1 MQQKPTPT
9 TKGASDG
16 KNIANGQGS
25 GGGRG
30 EGEGGGGGLIG
41 GGLIG
46 YFINNSVA
54 ANLIMGMLLIGG
66 FIAGLGLTAQV
77 FPTIDPGTVTV
88 TVPYPGATPSEV
100 EESITR
106 RVEEAVFGIDGVE
119 KVTSKASENSG
130 VIIIELKDFVDDAQV
145 RDDVEAAVERL
156 ADFPPEEAEEPE
168 IKRAD
173 TTSEVIT
180 LFIASELGER
190 SLRMG
195 AEELSEELLSL
206 PSVTLVS
213 LVGARDYEISI
224 EVSEEASRQFDISIN
239 EIATAIRRS
248 SINLSSGELRTAGG
262 DLLLRTDSKGKSGK
276 DFANIVLR
284 ASEDGSILRL
294 KDVAVIK
301 DEFANVD
308 LKQEYNGRTSVF
320 VKVAKSEAE
329 DALEIAAAVKNFISD
344 YQPRAGLDIGIWE
357 DQSEILQQRLNLLV
371 RNGVLGFALVFLFL
385 VVMLDLRLA
394 LWVAMGVPISFLG
407 AFLFFEPFGVNI
419 NMISLFGLIIVL
431 GVVVDDAVVV
441 GENIITE
448 QETMGPG
455 TASTLKG
462 VAGVFSPV
470 TIGVLTTMAAFAPL
484 LFVTGTFGQILGA
497 VPIVVIVVLTISL
510 IEVFFILPS
519 HLAHGSPWSRGPL
532 ASVQAA
538 VGKRVLSF
546 RDNVMVPAVKVCIRR
561 RYLTLTAG
569 LGFLLLAGSL
579 LSSGAVRFIFF
590 PDLESDSIRA
600 TLTFPVGTP
609 FATTETAARRIVNAA
624 YKVNEDLGGNSF
636 KAVSATIGGVD
647 TSGGGPS
654 GSRGMKTASH
664 LASIRIQLADEPART
679 LSAME
684 LERLWR
690 KEVGEISGV
699 EALSFAASFFSNGP
713 EVEFELAHQND
724 KSLFAAVALLKAGY
738 ANIPS
743 VYDIQDSFS
752 IGKRQYDITLTPAG
766 EAAGLLPTDVA
777 RQLRNNFFGQEVQ
790 RIQRGRD
797 ELKVMVRYPETQRQS
812 IRNLKDVRIR
822 LADGT
827 QVPLFTVASLAES
840 RAFSSIDRV
849 DGLRIVSVTGEVDN
863 AIDTPSAVN
872 AAIMEDILPELTE
885 RFPGLQINQAG
896 QGRDESEDMASLGK
910 MMIIAMMTIFV
921 LLASQLR
928 SYTQPF
934 VVLAGV
940 PFGAAGAII
949 GHYLLGYNISFIS
962 IFGVVALSGVV
973 VNDSLVLVDQYNRN
987 RRETNASVTEAI
999 VAASQR
1005 RFRAIFLT
1013 TATTALGLTPM
1024 LFESSTQAQFLVP
1037 MAVSLATGIVFAS
1050 VIILFLIPALV
1061 IIREDF
1067 NRRLLPARPTN
1078 LVSD

>member
-1 MQQKPTPT
+1 MEQFNTRT
-9 TKGASDG
+9 SNNDS
-16 KNIANGQGS
+16 ANGT
-25 GGGRG
+25 
-30 EGEGGGGGLIG
+30 
-41 GGLIG
+41 GLIG
-46 YFINNSVA
+46 YFVNNSVA
-54 ANLIMGMLLIGG
+54 ANLVMGLLLAGG

-77 FPTIDPGTVTV
+77 FPTIDPGIVTV

-106 RVEEAVFGIDGVE
+106 RVEEAVFGIDGVK
-119 KVTSKASENSG
+119 KVVSKASENSG
-130 VIIIELKDFVDDAQV
+130 TITIELKDFVDDAQV
-145 RDDVEAAVERL
+145 RDDVEAAVEGL
-156 ADFPPEEAEEPE
+156 ADFPPEEAEQPE
-168 IKRAD
+168 VKRAD
-173 TTSEVIT
+173 TVSEVIT
-180 LFIASELGER
+180 LFVASELGEK
-190 SLRMG
+190 SLRAG
-195 AEELSEELLSL
+195 AENLSEELLAL
-206 PSVTLVS
+206 PTVTLVS

-224 EVSEEASRQFDISIN
+224 EVSEEASRQYNISIN
-239 EIATAIRRS
+239 EIAAAIRKS
-248 SINLSSGELRTAGG
+248 SINLSSGELRTDAG
-262 DLLLRTDSKGKSGK
+262 DLLLRTNNKGKSGK
-276 DFANIVLR
+276 DFADIVLR
-284 ASEDGSILRL
+284 ASADGSILRL
-294 KDVAVIK
+294 EDVAVIR

-308 LKQEYNGRTSVF
+308 LIQEYNGRKSLF
-320 VKVAKSEAE
+320 VKVEKSEAE
-329 DALEIAAAVKNFISD
+329 DALEIAAEVKSFLTD

-385 VVMLDLRLA
+385 VIMLDLRLA

-448 QETMGPG
+448 QESMGPG

-462 VAGVFSPV
+462 VAGVSSPV
-470 TIGVLTTMAAFAPL
+470 TVGVLTTMAAFAPL

-519 HLAHGSPWSRGPL
+519 HLAHGKPWSRGLL
-532 ASVQAA
+532 ASIQAA
-538 VGKRVLSF
+538 VGTKILHF
-546 RDNVMVPAVKVCIRR
+546 RDQIMVPAVAACVKR
-561 RYLTLTAG
+561 RYLTLLG
-569 LGFLLLAGSL
+569 GIGFLLLAGSL
-579 LSSGAVRFIFF
+579 ISSGAVRFIFF

-600 TLTFPVGTP
+600 SLKFPVGTP
-609 FATTETAARRIVNAA
+609 FETTETAARRIVSAA
-624 YKVNEDLGGNSF
+624 YKVNEELGGNAF
-636 KAVSATIGGVD
+636 DAISATIGGSD
-647 TSGGGPS
+647 TSSGGPGGQRS
-654 GSRGMKTASH
+654 MRTASH
-664 LASIRIQLADEPART
+664 IASVRIQLASEPGRA
-679 LSAME
+679 LSAVA

-690 KEVGEISGV
+690 AEVGDISGV
-699 EALSFAASFFSNGP
+699 EALSFAASFFGSGP
-713 EVEFELAHQND
+713 DVEFELAHQND
-724 KSLFAAVALLKAGY
+724 ETLFSAVELLKSAY
-738 ANIPS
+738 ANLPA

-752 IGKRQYDITLTPAG
+752 IGKRQYDITLTATG
-766 EAAGLLPTDVA
+766 EAAGLLPTDIA

-797 ELKVMVRYPETQRQS
+797 ELKVMVRYPESQRQS
-812 IRNLKDVRIR
+812 MRNLDNVRIH

-827 QVPLFTVASLAES
+827 QVPLFTVATLTES

-849 DGLRIVSVTGEVDN
+849 DGLRIVTVTGEVDT
-863 AIDTPSAVN
+863 AIATPTQVN
-872 AAIMEDILPELTE
+872 AQVIESILPQLTQ
-885 RFPGLQINQAG
+885 RFPALQVNQAG
-896 QGRDESEDMASLGK
+896 QGRDEAEDMASLAQ

-940 PFGAAGAII
+940 PFGAAGAIV

-962 IFGVVALSGVV
+962 IFGIVALSGVV

-987 RRETNASVTEAI
+987 RRETDASISEAI
-999 VAASQR
+999 ISASQR

-1050 VIILFLIPALV
+1050 VIILFLVPALV
-1061 IIREDF
+1061 VIREDF
-1067 NRRLLPARPTN
+1067 NKRFLPSP
-1078 LVSD
+1078 SDDALALS

>member
-1 MQQKPTPT
+1 MEQFNTRP
-9 TKGASDG
+9 SNNDS
-16 KNIANGQGS
+16 AN
-25 GGGRG
+25 RT
-30 EGEGGGGGLIG
+30 
-41 GGLIG
+41 GLIG
-46 YFINNSVA
+46 YFVNNPVA
-54 ANLIMGMLLIGG
+54 ANLVMGLLLAGG

-77 FPTIDPGTVTV
+77 FPTIDPGIVTV

-106 RVEEAVFGIDGVE
+106 RVEEAVFGLDGVK
-119 KVTSKASENSG
+119 KVVSKASENYG
-130 VIIIELKDFVDDAQV
+130 TITIELKDFVDDAQV
-145 RDDVEAAVERL
+145 RDDVEAAVEGL
-156 ADFPPEEAEEPE
+156 ADFPPEEAEQPE
-168 IKRAD
+168 VKRAD
-173 TTSEVIT
+173 TVSEVIT
-180 LFIASELGER
+180 LFVASELGEK
-190 SLRMG
+190 SLRAG
-195 AEELSEELLSL
+195 AENLSEELLAL
-206 PSVTLVS
+206 PTVTLVS

-224 EVSEEASRQFDISIN
+224 EVSEKASRQYNISIN
-239 EIATAIRRS
+239 EIAAAIKKS
-248 SINLSSGELRTAGG
+248 SINLSSGELRTDAG
-262 DLLLRTDSKGKSGK
+262 DLLLRTNNKGKSGK
-276 DFANIVLR
+276 DFADIVLR
-284 ASEDGSILRL
+284 ASADGSILRL
-294 KDVAVIK
+294 EDVAVIR

-308 LKQEYNGRTSVF
+308 LIQEYNGRKSLF
-320 VKVAKSEAE
+320 VKVEKSEAE
-329 DALEIAAAVKNFISD
+329 DALEIAAEVKSFLTD

-385 VVMLDLRLA
+385 VIMLDLRLA

-448 QETMGPG
+448 QESMGSG

-462 VAGVFSPV
+462 VAGVSSPV
-470 TIGVLTTMAAFAPL
+470 TVGVLTTMAAFAPL

-519 HLAHGSPWSRGPL
+519 HLAHGKPWSRGSL
-532 ASVQAA
+532 ASIQAA
-538 VGKRVLSF
+538 VGTKILHF
-546 RDNVMVPAVKVCIRR
+546 RDQIIVPAVAACVKR
-561 RYLTLTAG
+561 RYLTLLG
-569 LGFLLLAGSL
+569 GIGFLLLAGSL
-579 LSSGAVRFIFF
+579 ISSGAVRFIFF

-600 TLTFPVGTP
+600 SLKFPVGTP
-609 FATTETAARRIVNAA
+609 FETTETAARRIVSAA
-624 YKVNEDLGGNSF
+624 YKVNEELGGNAF
-636 KAVSATIGGVD
+636 DAISATIGGSD
-647 TSGGGPS
+647 TSSGGPGGQRS
-654 GSRGMKTASH
+654 MRTASH
-664 LASIRIQLADEPART
+664 IASVRIQLASEPGRA
-679 LSAME
+679 LSAVA

-690 KEVGEISGV
+690 AEVGEIPGV
-699 EALSFAASFFSNGP
+699 EALSFAASFFGSGP
-713 EVEFELAHQND
+713 DVEFELAHQND
-724 KSLFAAVALLKAGY
+724 ETLFAAVELLKSAY
-738 ANIPS
+738 ANLPG

-752 IGKRQYDITLTPAG
+752 IGKRQYDITLTATG
-766 EAAGLLPTDVA
+766 EAAGLLPTDIA

-797 ELKVMVRYPETQRQS
+797 ELKVMVRYPESQRQS
-812 IRNLKDVRIR
+812 MRNLDNVRIH

-827 QVPLFTVASLAES
+827 QVPLFTVASLTES

-849 DGLRIVSVTGEVDN
+849 DGLRIVTVTGEVDT
-863 AIDTPSAVN
+863 AIATPTQVN
-872 AAIMEDILPELTE
+872 AQMIESILPQLTE
-885 RFPGLQINQAG
+885 RFPALQVNQAG
-896 QGRDESEDMASLGK
+896 QGRDEAEDMASLAQ

-934 VVLAGV
+934 VVLASV
-940 PFGAAGAII
+940 PFGAAGAIV

-962 IFGVVALSGVV
+962 IFGIVALSGVV

-987 RRETNASVTEAI
+987 RRETDASISEAI
-999 VAASQR
+999 ISASQR

-1061 IIREDF
+1061 VIREDF
-1067 NRRLLPARPTN
+1067 NKRFLPSP
-1078 LVSD
+1078 SDDALALS

>member
-1 MQQKPTPT
+1 MEQFNTRT
-9 TKGASDG
+9 SNNDS
-16 KNIANGQGS
+16 ANGT
-25 GGGRG
+25 
-30 EGEGGGGGLIG
+30 
-41 GGLIG
+41 GLIG
-46 YFINNSVA
+46 YFVNNSVA
-54 ANLIMGMLLIGG
+54 ANLVMGLLLAGG

-77 FPTIDPGTVTV
+77 FPTIDPGIVTV

-106 RVEEAVFGIDGVE
+106 RVEEAVFGIDGVK
-119 KVTSKASENSG
+119 KVVSKASENSG
-130 VIIIELKDFVDDAQV
+130 TITIELKDFVDDAQV
-145 RDDVEAAVERL
+145 RDDVEAAVEGL
-156 ADFPPEEAEEPE
+156 ADFPPEEAEQPE
-168 IKRAD
+168 VKRAG
-173 TTSEVIT
+173 TVSEVIT
-180 LFIASELGER
+180 LFVASELGEK
-190 SLRMG
+190 SLRAG
-195 AEELSEELLSL
+195 AENLSEELLAL
-206 PSVTLVS
+206 PTVTLVS

-224 EVSEEASRQFDISIN
+224 EVSEEASRQYNISIN
-239 EIATAIRRS
+239 EIAAAIRKS
-248 SINLSSGELRTAGG
+248 SINLSSGELRTDAG
-262 DLLLRTDSKGKSGK
+262 DLLLRTNNKGKSGK
-276 DFANIVLR
+276 DFADIVLR
-284 ASEDGSILRL
+284 ASADGSILRL
-294 KDVAVIK
+294 EDVAVIR

-308 LKQEYNGRTSVF
+308 LIQEYNGRKSLF
-320 VKVAKSEAE
+320 VKVEKSEAE
-329 DALEIAAAVKNFISD
+329 DALEIAAEVKSFLTD

-385 VVMLDLRLA
+385 VIMLDLRLA

-448 QETMGPG
+448 QESMGPG

-462 VAGVFSPV
+462 VAGVSSPV
-470 TIGVLTTMAAFAPL
+470 TVGVLTTMAAFAPL

-519 HLAHGSPWSRGPL
+519 HLAHGKPWSRGLL
-532 ASVQAA
+532 ASIQAA
-538 VGKRVLSF
+538 VGTKILHF
-546 RDNVMVPAVKVCIRR
+546 RDQIMVPAVAACVKR
-561 RYLTLTAG
+561 RYLTLLG
-569 LGFLLLAGSL
+569 GIGFLLLAGSL
-579 LSSGAVRFIFF
+579 ISSGAVRFIFF

-600 TLTFPVGTP
+600 SLKFPVGTP
-609 FATTETAARRIVNAA
+609 FETTETAARRIVSAA
-624 YKVNEDLGGNSF
+624 YKVNEELGGNAF
-636 KAVSATIGGVD
+636 DAISATIGGSD
-647 TSGGGPS
+647 TSSGGPGGQRS
-654 GSRGMKTASH
+654 MRTASH
-664 LASIRIQLADEPART
+664 IASVRIQLASEPGRA
-679 LSAME
+679 LSAVA

-690 KEVGEISGV
+690 AEVGDISGV
-699 EALSFAASFFSNGP
+699 EALSFAASFFGSGP
-713 EVEFELAHQND
+713 DVEFELAHQND
-724 KSLFAAVALLKAGY
+724 ETLFSAVELLKSAY
-738 ANIPS
+738 ANLPA

-752 IGKRQYDITLTPAG
+752 IGKRQYDITLTATG
-766 EAAGLLPTDVA
+766 EAAGLLPTDIA

-797 ELKVMVRYPETQRQS
+797 ELKVMVRYPESQRQS
-812 IRNLKDVRIR
+812 MRNLDNVRIH

-827 QVPLFTVASLAES
+827 QVPLFTVATLTES

-849 DGLRIVSVTGEVDN
+849 DGLRIVTVTGEVDT
-863 AIDTPSAVN
+863 AIATPTQVN
-872 AAIMEDILPELTE
+872 AQVIESILPQLTQ
-885 RFPGLQINQAG
+885 RFPALQVNQAG
-896 QGRDESEDMASLGK
+896 QGRDEAEDMASLAQ

-940 PFGAAGAII
+940 PFGAAGAIV

-962 IFGVVALSGVV
+962 IFGIVALSGVV

-987 RRETNASVTEAI
+987 RRETDASISEAI
-999 VAASQR
+999 ISASQR

-1050 VIILFLIPALV
+1050 VIILFLVPALV
-1061 IIREDF
+1061 VIREDF
-1067 NRRLLPARPTN
+1067 NKRFLPSP
-1078 LVSD
+1078 SDDALALS

>member
-1 MQQKPTPT
+1 MEQFNTRT
-9 TKGASDG
+9 SNNDS
-16 KNIANGQGS
+16 ANGT
-25 GGGRG
+25 
-30 EGEGGGGGLIG
+30 
-41 GGLIG
+41 GLIG
-46 YFINNSVA
+46 YFVNNSVA
-54 ANLIMGMLLIGG
+54 ANLVMGLLLAGG

-77 FPTIDPGTVTV
+77 FPTIDPGIVTV

-106 RVEEAVFGIDGVE
+106 RVEEAVFGIDGVK
-119 KVTSKASENSG
+119 KVVSKASENSG
-130 VIIIELKDFVDDAQV
+130 TITIELKDFVDDAQV
-145 RDDVEAAVERL
+145 RDDVEAAVEGL
-156 ADFPPEEAEEPE
+156 ADFPPEEAEQPE
-168 IKRAD
+168 VKRAD
-173 TTSEVIT
+173 TVSEVIT
-180 LFIASELGER
+180 LFVASELGEK
-190 SLRMG
+190 SLRAG
-195 AEELSEELLSL
+195 AENLSEELLAL
-206 PSVTLVS
+206 PTVTLVS

-224 EVSEEASRQFDISIN
+224 EVSEEASRQYNISIN
-239 EIATAIRRS
+239 EIAAAIRKS
-248 SINLSSGELRTAGG
+248 SINLSSGELRTDAG
-262 DLLLRTDSKGKSGK
+262 DLLLRTNNKGKSGE
-276 DFANIVLR
+276 DFADIVLR
-284 ASEDGSILRL
+284 ASADGSILRL
-294 KDVAVIK
+294 EDVAVIR

-308 LKQEYNGRTSVF
+308 LIQEYNGRKSLF
-320 VKVAKSEAE
+320 VKVEKSEAE
-329 DALEIAAAVKNFISD
+329 DALEIAAEVKSFLTD

-385 VVMLDLRLA
+385 VIMLDLRLA

-448 QETMGPG
+448 QESMGPG

-462 VAGVFSPV
+462 VAGVSSPV
-470 TIGVLTTMAAFAPL
+470 TVGVLTTMAAFAPL

-519 HLAHGSPWSRGPL
+519 HLAHGKPWSRGLL
-532 ASVQAA
+532 ASIQAA
-538 VGKRVLSF
+538 VGTKILHF
-546 RDNVMVPAVKVCIRR
+546 RDQIMAPAVAACVKR
-561 RYLTLTAG
+561 RYLTLLG
-569 LGFLLLAGSL
+569 GIGFLLLAGSL
-579 LSSGAVRFIFF
+579 ISSGAVRFIFF

-600 TLTFPVGTP
+600 SLKFPVGTP
-609 FATTETAARRIVNAA
+609 FETTETAARRIVSAA
-624 YKVNEDLGGNSF
+624 YKVNEELGGNAF
-636 KAVSATIGGVD
+636 DAISATIGGSD
-647 TSGGGPS
+647 TSSGGPGGQRS
-654 GSRGMKTASH
+654 MRTASH
-664 LASIRIQLADEPART
+664 IASVRIQLASEPGRA
-679 LSAME
+679 LSAVA

-690 KEVGEISGV
+690 AEVGDISGV
-699 EALSFAASFFSNGP
+699 EALSFAASFFGSGP
-713 EVEFELAHQND
+713 DVEFELAHQND
-724 KSLFAAVALLKAGY
+724 ETLFSAVELLKSAY
-738 ANIPS
+738 ANLPG

-752 IGKRQYDITLTPAG
+752 IGKRQYDITLTATG
-766 EAAGLLPTDVA
+766 EAAGLLPTDIA

-797 ELKVMVRYPETQRQS
+797 ELKVMVRYPESQRQS
-812 IRNLKDVRIR
+812 MRNLDNVRIH

-827 QVPLFTVASLAES
+827 QVPLFTVASLTES

-849 DGLRIVSVTGEVDN
+849 DGLRIVTVTGEVDT
-863 AIDTPSAVN
+863 AIATPTQVN
-872 AAIMEDILPELTE
+872 AQVIESILPQLTQ
-885 RFPGLQINQAG
+885 RFPALQVNQAG
-896 QGRDESEDMASLGK
+896 QGRDEAEDMASLAQ

-940 PFGAAGAII
+940 PFGAAGAIV

-962 IFGVVALSGVV
+962 IFGIVALSGVV

-987 RRETNASVTEAI
+987 RRETDASISEAI
-999 VAASQR
+999 ISASQR

-1067 NRRLLPARPTN
+1067 NKRFLPSP
-1078 LVSD
+1078 SDDALALS

>member
-1 MQQKPTPT
+1 MEQFNTRT
-9 TKGASDG
+9 TNNDS
-16 KNIANGQGS
+16 ANGT
-25 GGGRG
+25 
-30 EGEGGGGGLIG
+30 
-41 GGLIG
+41 GLIG
-46 YFINNSVA
+46 YFVNNSVA
-54 ANLIMGMLLIGG
+54 ANLVMGLLLAGG

-77 FPTIDPGTVTV
+77 FPTIDPGIVTV

-106 RVEEAVFGIDGVE
+106 RVEEAVFGIDGVK
-119 KVTSKASENSG
+119 KVVSKASENSG
-130 VIIIELKDFVDDAQV
+130 TITIELKDFVDDAQV
-145 RDDVEAAVERL
+145 RDDVEAAVEGL
-156 ADFPPEEAEEPE
+156 ADFPPEEAEQPE
-168 IKRAD
+168 VKRAD
-173 TTSEVIT
+173 TVSEVIT
-180 LFIASELGER
+180 LFVASELGEK
-190 SLRMG
+190 SLRAG
-195 AEELSEELLSL
+195 AENLSEELLAL
-206 PSVTLVS
+206 PTVTLVS

-224 EVSEEASRQFDISIN
+224 EVSEEASRQYNISIN
-239 EIATAIRRS
+239 EIAAAIRKS
-248 SINLSSGELRTAGG
+248 SINLSSGELRTDAG
-262 DLLLRTDSKGKSGK
+262 DLLLRTNNKGKSGE
-276 DFANIVLR
+276 DFADIVLR
-284 ASEDGSILRL
+284 ASADGSILRL
-294 KDVAVIK
+294 EDVAVIR
-301 DEFANVD
+301 DEFDNVD
-308 LKQEYNGRTSVF
+308 LIQEYNGRKSLF
-320 VKVAKSEAE
+320 VKVEKSEAE
-329 DALEIAAAVKNFISD
+329 DALEIAAEVKSFLTD

-385 VVMLDLRLA
+385 VIMLDLRLA

-448 QETMGPG
+448 QESMGPG

-462 VAGVFSPV
+462 VAGVSSPV
-470 TIGVLTTMAAFAPL
+470 TVGVLTTMAAFAPL

-519 HLAHGSPWSRGPL
+519 HLAHGKPWSRGLL
-532 ASVQAA
+532 ASIQAA
-538 VGKRVLSF
+538 VGTKILHF
-546 RDNVMVPAVKVCIRR
+546 RDQIMAPAVAACVKR
-561 RYLTLTAG
+561 RYLTLLG
-569 LGFLLLAGSL
+569 GIGFLLLAGSL
-579 LSSGAVRFIFF
+579 ISSGAVRFIFF

-600 TLTFPVGTP
+600 SLKFPVGTP
-609 FATTETAARRIVNAA
+609 FETTETAARRIVSAA
-624 YKVNEDLGGNSF
+624 YKVNEELGGNAF
-636 KAVSATIGGVD
+636 DAISATIGGSD
-647 TSGGGPS
+647 TSSGGPGGQRS
-654 GSRGMKTASH
+654 MRTASH
-664 LASIRIQLADEPART
+664 IASVRIQLASEPGRE
-679 LSAME
+679 LSAVA

-690 KEVGEISGV
+690 AEVGDISGV
-699 EALSFAASFFSNGP
+699 EALSFAASFFGSGP
-713 EVEFELAHQND
+713 DVEFELAHQND
-724 KSLFAAVALLKAGY
+724 ETLFSAVELLKSAY
-738 ANIPS
+738 ANLPG

-752 IGKRQYDITLTPAG
+752 IGKRQYDITLTATG
-766 EAAGLLPTDVA
+766 EAAGLLPTDIA

-797 ELKVMVRYPETQRQS
+797 ELKVMVRYPESQRQS
-812 IRNLKDVRIR
+812 MRNLDNVRIH

-827 QVPLFTVASLAES
+827 QVPLFTVASLTES

-849 DGLRIVSVTGEVDN
+849 DGLRIVTVTGEVDT
-863 AIDTPSAVN
+863 AIATPTQVN
-872 AAIMEDILPELTE
+872 AQVIESILPQLTQ
-885 RFPGLQINQAG
+885 RFPALQVNQAG
-896 QGRDESEDMASLGK
+896 QGRDEAEDMASLAQ

-940 PFGAAGAII
+940 PFGAAGAIV

-962 IFGVVALSGVV
+962 IFGIVALSGVV

-987 RRETNASVTEAI
+987 RRETDASISEAI
-999 VAASQR
+999 ISASQR

-1061 IIREDF
+1061 VIREDF
-1067 NRRLLPARPTN
+1067 NKRFLPSP
-1078 LVSD
+1078 SDDALALS

>member
-1 MQQKPTPT
+1 MEQFNTRT
-9 TKGASDG
+9 SNNDS
-16 KNIANGQGS
+16 ANGT
-25 GGGRG
+25 
-30 EGEGGGGGLIG
+30 
-41 GGLIG
+41 GLIG
-46 YFINNSVA
+46 YFVNNSVA
-54 ANLIMGMLLIGG
+54 ANLVMGLLLAGG

-77 FPTIDPGTVTV
+77 FPTIDPGIVTV

-106 RVEEAVFGIDGVE
+106 RVEEAVFGIDGVK
-119 KVTSKASENSG
+119 KVVSKASENSG
-130 VIIIELKDFVDDAQV
+130 TITIELKDFVDDAQV
-145 RDDVEAAVERL
+145 RDDVEAAVEGL
-156 ADFPPEEAEEPE
+156 ADFPPEEAEQPE
-168 IKRAD
+168 VKRAD
-173 TTSEVIT
+173 TVSEVIT
-180 LFIASELGER
+180 LFVASELGEK
-190 SLRMG
+190 SLRAG
-195 AEELSEELLSL
+195 AENLSEELLAL
-206 PSVTLVS
+206 PTVTLVS

-224 EVSEEASRQFDISIN
+224 EVSEEASRQYNISIN
-239 EIATAIRRS
+239 EIAAAIRKS
-248 SINLSSGELRTAGG
+248 SINLSSGELRTDAG
-262 DLLLRTDSKGKSGK
+262 DLLLRTNNKGKSGK
-276 DFANIVLR
+276 DFADIVLR
-284 ASEDGSILRL
+284 ASADGSILRL
-294 KDVAVIK
+294 EDVAVIR

-308 LKQEYNGRTSVF
+308 LIQEYNGRKSLF
-320 VKVAKSEAE
+320 VKVEKSEAE
-329 DALEIAAAVKNFISD
+329 DALEISAEVKSFLTD

-385 VVMLDLRLA
+385 VIMLDLRLA

-448 QETMGPG
+448 QESMGPG

-462 VAGVFSPV
+462 VAGVSSPV
-470 TIGVLTTMAAFAPL
+470 TVGVLTTMAAFAPL

-519 HLAHGSPWSRGPL
+519 HLAHGKPWSRGLL
-532 ASVQAA
+532 ASIQAA
-538 VGKRVLSF
+538 VGTKILHF
-546 RDNVMVPAVKVCIRR
+546 RDQIMVPAVAACVKR
-561 RYLTLTAG
+561 RYLTLLG
-569 LGFLLLAGSL
+569 GIGFLLLAGSL
-579 LSSGAVRFIFF
+579 ISSGAVRFIFF

-600 TLTFPVGTP
+600 SLKFPVGTP
-609 FATTETAARRIVNAA
+609 FETTETAARRIVSAA
-624 YKVNEDLGGNSF
+624 YKVNEELGGNAF
-636 KAVSATIGGVD
+636 DAISATIGGSD
-647 TSGGGPS
+647 TSSGGPGGQRS
-654 GSRGMKTASH
+654 MRTASH
-664 LASIRIQLADEPART
+664 IASVRIQLASEPGRA
-679 LSAME
+679 LSAVA

-690 KEVGEISGV
+690 AEVGDISGV
-699 EALSFAASFFSNGP
+699 EALSFAASFFGSGP
-713 EVEFELAHQND
+713 DVEFELAHQND
-724 KSLFAAVALLKAGY
+724 ETLFSAVELLKSAY
-738 ANIPS
+738 ANLPA

-752 IGKRQYDITLTPAG
+752 IGKRQYDITLTATG
-766 EAAGLLPTDVA
+766 EAAGLLPTDIA

-797 ELKVMVRYPETQRQS
+797 ELKVMVRYPESQRQS
-812 IRNLKDVRIR
+812 MRNLDNVRIH

-827 QVPLFTVASLAES
+827 QVPLFTVASLTES

-849 DGLRIVSVTGEVDN
+849 DGLRIVTVTGEVDT
-863 AIDTPSAVN
+863 AIATPTQVN
-872 AAIMEDILPELTE
+872 AQVIESILPQLTQ
-885 RFPGLQINQAG
+885 RFPALQVNQAG
-896 QGRDESEDMASLGK
+896 QGRDEAEDMASLAQ

-940 PFGAAGAII
+940 PFGAAGAIV

-962 IFGVVALSGVV
+962 IFGIVALSGVV

-987 RRETNASVTEAI
+987 RRETDASISEAI
-999 VAASQR
+999 ISASQR

-1061 IIREDF
+1061 VIREDF
-1067 NRRLLPARPTN
+1067 NKRFLPSP
-1078 LVSD
+1078 SDDALALS